1 LGLFDLIDKRLMAS
15 SFAKYIVG
23 LRFKEFERKANQVY
37 ELLCT
42 SNNEIQV
49 VIKEANSYQMGRE

>member
-1 LGLFDLIDKRLMAS
+1 MAS